1 MKDETNI
8 EKLATLS
15 RLYISLEE
23 QKSLK
28 SDIDSILSY
37 IKQIQ
42 DISADETLETSP
54 KVGNLY
60 NVMREDTEPHET
72 GIYTEELLNEAP
84 LVKNNY
90 IEVKKIID
98 QDNQRDK

>member
-15 RLYISLEE
+15 RIYISPEE
-23 QKSLK
+23 RESLK

-42 DISADETLETSP
+42 DISAGGALNTRP
-54 KVGNLY
+54 KIGNLY
-60 NVMREDTEPHET
+60 NVMREDSEPHET
-72 GIYTEELLNEAP
+72 GIYTEELLDEAP
-84 LVKNNY
+84 SVKDNY